1 VQASQKSANRVA
13 VGLLLVA
20 ASACSHVTKLS
31 DTKYPTHN
39 DKVCI
44 LEGISPQ
51 GMQLVPVADLE
62 IKLKTY
68 GGDKR
73 GKLGLAKYARKL
85 GAQAVVDAEIWN
97 VMGGP
102 RAKGRAVR
110 FASADVKP
118 PTDCQWY

>member
-1 VQASQKSANRVA
+1 MHKIANVA
-13 VGLLLVA
+13 GVGLLLVVA
-20 ASACSHVTKLS
+20 GACSHVTKLS
-31 DTKYPTHN
+31 DTNYPTHN

-44 LEGISPQ
+44 LEGFTPK
-51 GMQLVPVADLE
+51 GMELVPVADLE

-73 GKLGLAKYARKL
+73 GKTGLAKYARKL

-102 RAKGRAVR
+102 RARGRAVR
-110 FASADVKP
+110 FASADAEP
-118 PTDCQWY
+118 PPECQWY